1 MKKIGYLYAIVS
13 AILFGSAGLFVKLG
27 QTQLDSVSLLTVQ
40 YVIAVIIMF
49 IILFF
54 KDKKAL
60 KVNKT
65 QLKDLAILGVVGN
78 SFMTVFYYL
87 SFNYLPVAMTTVLLM
102 TYPIMVFFYAV
113 IKGKEKLKGSKILI
127 VIMAFLGCIISL
139 NLVNAE
145 RNYSLMGIGFGLL
158 AAVFY
163 AFMNIFS
170 ERNLSQVTPLAIN
183 GYSTLFSLISLIIY
197 KFPHFLFRGEVDL
210 KAYGYIT
217 ILAVFCEIIPLTL
230 LYAGIKHIG
239 SVKVSIIS
247 NLEIPTSIVL
257 SYFLLN
263 ESISIIQLIGTIIV
277 IYSVYLIKIKE

>member
-1 MKKIGYLYAIVS
+1 MKKIGYLYAIIS
-13 AILFGSAGLFVKLG
+13 AVLFGSAGLFVKLG

-40 YVIAVIIMF
+40 YVIAVTIMF

-54 KDKKAL
+54 KDKRAL
-60 KVNKT
+60 KVSKT

-78 SFMTVFYYL
+78 TFMTVFYYL

-113 IKGKEKLKGSKILI
+113 IKGKEKFK
-127 VIMAFLGCIISL
+127 
-139 NLVNAE
+139 
-145 RNYSLMGIGFGLL
+145 
-158 AAVFY
+158 AVFY

-197 KFPHFLFRGEVDL
+197 KFPHFLFRNEVDL
-210 KAYGYIT
+210 KTYGYIT

-257 SYFLLN
+257 SYLLLN

-277 IYSVYLIKIKE
+277 IYSVCLIKIKE

>member
-40 YVIAVIIMF
+40 YVIAVTIMF

-65 QLKDLAILGVVGN
+65 QLKDLAILGIVGN

-102 TYPIMVFFYAV
+102 TYPIIVFFYAV
-113 IKGKEKLKGSKILI
+113 IKGKEKFKGSKILI

-145 RNYSLMGIGFGLL
+145 GTYSLMGIGFGLL

-197 KFPHFLFRGEVDL
+197 KFPHFLLRDEVDL
-210 KAYGYIT
+210 KTYGYIT

>member
-1 MKKIGYLYAIVS
+1 MKKIGYLYAIIS
-13 AILFGSAGLFVKLG
+13 AVLFGSAGLFVKLG
-27 QTQLDSVSLLTVQ
+27 QTQLDSVRLLTVQ
-40 YVIAVIIMF
+40 YVIAVTIMF

-60 KVNKT
+60 KVSKT

-78 SFMTVFYYL
+78 TFMTVFYYL

-113 IKGKEKLKGSKILI
+113 IKGKEKLKGSKVLI

-145 RNYSLMGIGFGLL
+145 GAYSLVGIGFGLL

-197 KFPHFLFRGEVDL
+197 KFPHFLFKNEVDL
-210 KAYGYIT
+210 KTYGYIT

-247 NLEIPTSIVL
+247 NLEIPTSIML